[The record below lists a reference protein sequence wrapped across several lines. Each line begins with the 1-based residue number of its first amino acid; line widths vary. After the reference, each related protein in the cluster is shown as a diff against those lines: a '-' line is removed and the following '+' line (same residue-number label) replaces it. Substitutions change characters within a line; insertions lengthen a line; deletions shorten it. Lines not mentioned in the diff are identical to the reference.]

1 MTGRNKKGQ
10 FVKGHSFGIRFGAG
24 QVGVGHKQPKW
35 AIEKM
40 RKRMKKLWQE
50 KDMTERNRKVGLG
63 QIKRKERDGY
73 INSPKT
79 RQKISEKLKKLYQN
93 KENHPCWQ
101 GGKSFEPYSVD
112 WTDTL
117 KKSIRERDHY
127 ICQLC
132 FGAGYPVHHIDY
144 NKKNCSPENLI
155 TLCNK
160 CNPRVNF
167 NRKKWTKYFE
177 LWNFQKNINQP

>member
-1 MTGRNKKGQ
+1 MNDRNKKGQ
-10 FVKGHSFGIRFGAG
+10 FVRGHSLGVRFGYG
-24 QVGVGHKQPKW
+24 QGGVGHRQPEW
-35 AIEKM
+35 AKIKNSE
-40 RKRMKKLWQE
+40 RMKKLWQE

-73 INSPKT
+73 INSPRT
-79 RQKISEKLKKLYQN
+79 RKKISEALKGLYQN
-93 KENHPCWQ
+93 KENHPCWR
-101 GGKSFEPYSVD
+101 GGISFEPYSVE

-132 FGAGYPVHHIDY
+132 LGDGYPVHHIDY
-144 NKKNCSPENLI
+144 DKKNCNQNNLI

-160 CNPRVNF
+160 CNARVNF
-167 NRKKWTKYFE
+167 NRERWTKYFRG
-177 LWNFQKNINQP
+177 FPFISK